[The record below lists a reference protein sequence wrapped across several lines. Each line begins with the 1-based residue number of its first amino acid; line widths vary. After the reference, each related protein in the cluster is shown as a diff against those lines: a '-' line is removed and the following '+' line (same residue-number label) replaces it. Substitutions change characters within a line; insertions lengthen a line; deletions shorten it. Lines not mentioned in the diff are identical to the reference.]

1 MPGSLDS
8 RCHWNDITE
17 SKAVIPANAE
27 IHESRDNSSRF
38 PATSP
43 GHGTDTP
50 PTPVTDRIEK
60 LLFARR
66 RLVLAA
72 FVLATLAMGWIA
84 TGLRVD
90 AGFTKLV
97 PVEHE
102 YMQTFLQYREEFGGA
117 DRVVIAV
124 MARDGDMFTPEFF
137 TALREVTD
145 ATFFLPGVDRA
156 QVFSILTPNVRY
168 IEVVEDGIAAGN
180 VLPADFEPTETGFAR
195 VRENI
200 IKAGIVGRLVAN
212 DFTGAIV
219 AAKLQ
224 EFHPN
229 TGERLDYIDVAHE
242 LERIRRE
249 AGADSNVDVHV
260 DLHVIGF
267 AKMVGDIAAGA
278 IRVMTF
284 FGIALL
290 ITALFVYAYTRS
302 IRLTL
307 PPLVCSL
314 VAVVWQLGGL
324 TALGFGVDPMSILVP
339 FLVFAIGVSHGVQM
353 VSSVRAE
360 VAGGASGLD
369 AARASF
375 RRLLLPGAVALASDS
390 VGFITIS
397 FIEVQVIKE
406 IAVTASLGV
415 AAIILTNLALL
426 PVLLSWVEPDDEQRR
441 TARAHDRLLQPMWS
455 RIARV
460 ARRGPAAVVIAVS
473 LVLLAAGAHFALQV
487 RVGDEH
493 RGVPELRADSVY
505 NLDSAVITDRFEIG
519 VDVLSVIA
527 ETEKDGCI
535 DFEVMSTLDDF
546 EWRMRNVEGVQSVL
560 GLAGVARNINASW
573 NEGNLKWR
581 TLPRNRYS
589 LVQAVSP
596 VPTSSGLLN
605 LDCSVMPVSI
615 YTTDHKAE
623 TIERVVDAV
632 KEFNAANR
640 NERIAFRLAS
650 GNVGVMAAT
659 NEEVEASQFP
669 ILAYVYGAVI
679 VLCLLSF
686 RSISATVC
694 IIVPL
699 AVVSLLAYALMALL
713 QIGLKVST
721 LPVVALGV
729 GIGVDYGIY
738 IYGRL
743 RTHLEQGLDFA
754 AAYERTLATTG
765 AGVVL
770 TGLTLAAGVATWIV
784 APLKFQADM
793 GTVLTF
799 MFLVNMVGAVVLL
812 PALGAW
818 LVRPGKAQGS

>member
-1 MPGSLDS
+1 MS
-8 RCHWNDITE
+8 
-17 SKAVIPANAE
+17 
-27 IHESRDNSSRF
+27 
-38 PATSP
+38 
-43 GHGTDTP
+43 
-50 PTPVTDRIEK
+50 VTTRIET
-60 LLFARR
+60 LLFTGR

-72 FVLATLAMGWIA
+72 FLLVTVAMGWLA

-97 PVEHE
+97 PLRHE
-102 YMQTFLQYREEFGGA
+102 YMQTFLQYRDAFGGA
-117 DRVVIAV
+117 DHVVIALV
-124 MARDGDMFTPEFF
+124 ARDGDMFTPEFF
-137 TALREVTD
+137 AALRQVTD
-145 ATFFLPGVDRA
+145 AMFFLPGIDRT
-156 QVFSILTPNVRY
+156 QVHSVLTPNVRFV
-168 IEVVEDGIAAGN
+168 EVVEDGIRAGN
-180 VLPADFEPTETGFAR
+180 VVPASFAASEADLAR
-195 VRENI
+195 VRENV
-200 IKAGIVGRLVAN
+200 IKAGVVGRLVAN
-212 DFTGAIV
+212 DFSGAIV
-219 AAKLQ
+219 SGKLQ

-229 TGERLDYIDVAHE
+229 TGERLDYIEVAHA
-242 LERIRRE
+242 LERIRLDTQAHA
-249 AGADSNVDVHV
+249 AGMDVHIDV
-260 DLHVIGF
+260 HVIGF
-267 AKMVGDIAAGA
+267 AKLVGDIADGA
-278 IRVMTF
+278 TRVVAF
-284 FGIALL
+284 FGIAFL
-290 ITALFVYAYTRS
+290 ITALFVYAWTRS
-302 IRLTL
+302 LRLTI

-314 VAVVWQLGGL
+314 VAVVWQLGGV

-353 VSSVRAE
+353 VSAVRAD
-360 VAGGASGLD
+360 VIGGASGLD

-397 FIEVQVIKE
+397 LIEVQVIQE
-406 IAVTASLGV
+406 IAITASLGV

-426 PVLLSWVEPDDEQRR
+426 PVLLSYFEADEDTRR
-441 TARAHDRLLQPMWS
+441 TAAARDALLRPAWS

-460 ARRGPAAVVIAVS
+460 AQRGPAAAVIAVAG
-473 LVLLAAGAHFALQV
+473 VLLVVGARLAPEV

-493 RGVPELRADSVY
+493 RGVPELRPDSVY
-505 NLDSAVITDRFEIG
+505 NLDTAVITERFDIG
-519 VDVLSVIA
+519 VDVLTVIA
-527 ETEKDGCI
+527 EAEPDSCI
-535 DFEVMSTLDDF
+535 DHAVMRTLDDF
-546 EWRMRNVEGVQSVL
+546 EWHVRNVEGVQSVL
-560 GLAGVARNINASW
+560 GLAGVARRINASW

-581 TLPRNRYS
+581 TLPRNASS
-589 LVQAVSP
+589 LVQATSP
-596 VPTSSGLLN
+596 VGTSSGLLN
-605 LDCSVMPVSI
+605 PDCSVMPVLI
-615 YTTDHKAE
+615 FTTDHKAE
-623 TIERVVDAV
+623 TIERIVGAV
-632 KEFNAANR
+632 KRFRTVYPEADDR
-640 NERIAFRLAS
+640 VVFRLAA

-669 ILAYVYGAVI
+669 ILGYVYAAVI
-679 VLCLLSF
+679 ALCLLSF
-686 RSISATVC
+686 RSVGATLC

-713 QIGLKVST
+713 EIGLKVST

-743 RTHLEQGLDFA
+743 RTHLAAGLDFA

-818 LVRPGKAQGS
+818 LVRPGKSATARR

>member
-1 MPGSLDS
+1 MTA
-8 RCHWNDITE
+8 H
-17 SKAVIPANAE
+17 
-27 IHESRDNSSRF
+27 
-38 PATSP
+38 
-43 GHGTDTP
+43 
-50 PTPVTDRIEK
+50 IER

-66 RLVLAA
+66 RLVLVA
-72 FVLATLAMGWIA
+72 FALVTLAMGWLA

-102 YMQTFLQYREEFGGA
+102 YMQTFLEYRDEFGGA
-117 DRVVIAV
+117 DRVLIAV
-124 MARDGDMFTPEFF
+124 MAREGDMFTPGFLA
-137 TALREVTD
+137 ALRKMTD
-145 ATFFLPGVDRA
+145 ATFFLPGVDRT
-156 QVFSILTPNVRY
+156 QVYSVLTPNVRF

-180 VLPADFEPTETGFAR
+180 VLPVEFEPDAAGFAR
-195 VRENI
+195 LRENI
-200 IKAGIVGRLVAN
+200 VKAGIVGRLVAN

-229 TGERLDYIDVAHE
+229 TGARLDYLEVARE

-249 AGADSNVDVHV
+249 AGADVDVHI
-260 DLHVIGF
+260 IGF
-267 AKMVGDIAAGA
+267 AKVVGDIADGA
-278 IRVMTF
+278 LRVIAF
-284 FGIALL
+284 FGIAFLV
-290 ITALFVYAYTRS
+290 TALFVYLYTRS
-302 IRLTL
+302 IRLTI
-307 PPLVCSL
+307 PPLAASL
-314 VAVVWQLGGL
+314 IAVVWQLGGL
-324 TALGFGVDPMSILVP
+324 SALGFGVDPMSILVP

-360 VAGGASGLD
+360 AAGGASGLE
-369 AARASF
+369 AARTSV

-406 IAVTASLGV
+406 IAITASIGV

-426 PVLLSWVEPDDEQRR
+426 PVLLSYFEADDAERR
-441 TARAHDRLLQPMWS
+441 AALRRDTLLQPLWS
-455 RIARV
+455 RV
-460 ARRGPAAVVIAVS
+460 ARLAHRRPAAAVIGVAA
-473 LVLLAAGAHFALQV
+473 LLLAAGASHAPEV
-487 RVGDEH
+487 RVGDAH
-493 RGVPELRADSVY
+493 RGVPELRPESVY
-505 NLDSAVITDRFEIG
+505 NRDSAVITDRFEIG
-519 VDVLSVIA
+519 VDVLTVIA
-527 ETEKDGCI
+527 ETVKEGCV
-535 DFEVMSTLDDF
+535 DYEVMRTLDDF
-546 EWRMRNVEGVQSVL
+546 EWHMRNVDGVQSVR
-560 GLAGVARNINASW
+560 GLAGVARAINASW
-573 NEGNLKWR
+573 NEGSLKWR
-581 TLPRNRYS
+581 TLPRNRYM
-589 LVQAVSP
+589 LVQSVAP
-596 VPTSSGLLN
+596 VPTGSGLLN

-615 YTTDHKAE
+615 YTADHKAE
-623 TIERVVDAV
+623 TIARVVDAV
-632 KEFNAANR
+632 KAFDSANR
-640 NERIAFRLAS
+640 NRRIAFRLAS

-669 ILAYVYGAVI
+669 ILAYVYAAVI

-686 RSISATVC
+686 RSLTATLC
-694 IIVPL
+694 IVVPL

-713 QIGLKVST
+713 EIGLKVST

-743 RTHLEQGLDFA
+743 RTHLAEGLDFA

-818 LVRPGKAQGS
+818 LVRPGARSVEKPE

>member
-1 MPGSLDS
+1 MPGAPPPSPARASL
-8 RCHWNDITE
+8 
-17 SKAVIPANAE
+17 
-27 IHESRDNSSRF
+27 
-38 PATSP
+38 
-43 GHGTDTP
+43 
-50 PTPVTDRIEK
+50 TDRVER

-66 RLVLAA
+66 RLVLAGFA
-72 FVLATLAMGWIA
+72 LATLAMAWLA

-97 PVEHE
+97 PLEHE
-102 YMQTFLQYREEFGGA
+102 YMQTFLEHRNEFGGA
-117 DRVVIAV
+117 DRVVIALV
-124 MARDGDMFTPEFF
+124 ARRGDMFTPEFF
-137 TALREVTD
+137 ATLRAVTD
-145 ATFFLPGVDRA
+145 AMFFLPGIDRT
-156 QVFSILTPNVRY
+156 QVYSVLTPNVRFL
-168 IEVVEDGIAAGN
+168 EVVEDGINAGN
-180 VLPADFEPTETGFAR
+180 VVPADFEPTEAGFAR

-212 DFTGAIV
+212 DFTGALV
-219 AAKLQ
+219 SGKLQ

-229 TGERLDYIDVAHE
+229 TGERLDYIEVAHE

-249 AGADSNVDVHV
+249 AGMRADVDVHV

-267 AKMVGDIAAGA
+267 AKLVGDIAAGA
-278 IRVMTF
+278 TRVMAF
-284 FGIALL
+284 FGLTFL
-290 ITALFVYAYTRS
+290 VTALFVYAYTRS
-302 IRLTL
+302 VRLTV
-307 PPLVCSL
+307 PPLACSL

-353 VSSVRAE
+353 VSAVRAE
-360 VAGGASGLD
+360 AIGGASGLD

-375 RRLLLPGAVALASDS
+375 RRLLLPGMVALASDS
-390 VGFITIS
+390 VGFVTIS
-397 FIEVQVIKE
+397 FIEVQVIQE

-426 PVLLSWVEPDDEQRR
+426 PVLLSYFEADDAERR
-441 TARAHDRLLQPMWS
+441 AARARDDFLRPLWA
-455 RIARV
+455 RIAR
-460 ARRGPAAVVIAVS
+460 AAHRGPAAVAIGVAV
-473 LVLLAAGAHFALQV
+473 VLLAAGAHLASEV

-505 NLDSAVITDRFEIG
+505 NLDTAVITERFEIG
-519 VDVLSVIA
+519 VDVLTVIA
-527 ETEKDGCI
+527 ETVTEGCI
-535 DFEVMSTLDDF
+535 DYEVMRTLDDF
-546 EWRMRNVEGVQSVL
+546 EWHMRNVDGVQSVL
-560 GLAGVARNINASW
+560 GLAGVARTINASW

-581 TLPRNRYS
+581 TLPRNHYT

-596 VPTSSGLLN
+596 VPTGSGLIN
-605 LDCSVMPVSI
+605 TDCSVMPVSI
-615 YTTDHKAE
+615 FTTDHKAA
-623 TIERVVDAV
+623 TIERIVAAV
-632 KEFNAANR
+632 KGFRAAYPDAD
-640 NERIAFRLAS
+640 ERIAFRLAA

-669 ILAYVYGAVI
+669 ILGYVYAAVI
-679 VLCLLSF
+679 ALCLLSF
-686 RSISATVC
+686 RSVGATVC

-713 QIGLKVST
+713 EIGLKIST

-743 RTHLEQGLDFA
+743 RAHLAEGLDFA

-818 LVRPGKAQGS
+818 LVRSNRRAERHR

>member
-1 MPGSLDS
+1 MGARLE
-8 RCHWNDITE
+8 H
-17 SKAVIPANAE
+17 
-27 IHESRDNSSRF
+27 
-38 PATSP
+38 
-43 GHGTDTP
+43 
-50 PTPVTDRIEK
+50 
-60 LLFARR
+60 LLFSRR
-66 RLVLAA
+66 RLVIAA
-72 FVLATLAMGWIA
+72 FAIATLAMAWLA
-84 TGLRVD
+84 AGLRVD

-97 PVEHE
+97 PLEHE
-102 YMQTFLQYREEFGGA
+102 YMQTFVEYRDEFGGA
-117 DRVVIAV
+117 DRVIIAL
-124 MARDGDMFTPEFF
+124 MAREGDMFTPEFF
-137 TALREVTD
+137 AALRAVTD
-145 ATFFLPGVDRA
+145 ATFFLPGVDRT
-156 QVFSILTPNVRY
+156 QVFSILTPNVRF

-180 VLPADFEPTETGFAR
+180 VLPEDFEPTEAGFAR
-195 VRENI
+195 VRENA
-200 IKAGIVGRLVAN
+200 IKAGVVGRLVAN
-212 DFTGAIV
+212 DWSGAIV
-219 AAKLQ
+219 SAKLQ

-229 TGERLDYIDVAHE
+229 TGERLDYMEVADE

-249 AGADSNVDVHV
+249 ADADWNLDVYVDV
-260 DLHVIGF
+260 HVIGF
-267 AKMVGDIAAGA
+267 AKIVGDITAGA
-278 IRVMTF
+278 IRVMAF

-290 ITALFVYAYTRS
+290 VTALFVYAYTRS
-302 IRLTL
+302 LRLTL
-307 PPLVCSL
+307 PPLACS
-314 VAVVWQLGGL
+314 VIAVVWQLGGV
-324 TALGFGVDPMSILVP
+324 TALGFGIDPMSVLVP

-360 VAGGASGLD
+360 VAEGASGLD

-375 RRLLLPGAVALASDS
+375 RRLLLPGTVALASDS
-390 VGFITIS
+390 VGFITIA
-397 FIEVQVIKE
+397 FIEVQVIQE
-406 IAVTASLGV
+406 IAITASLGV

-426 PVLLSWVEPDDEQRR
+426 PVLLSYLEADEAERRAVRARDDALR
-441 TARAHDRLLQPMWS
+441 PVWS
-455 RIARV
+455 RIAGV
-460 ARRGPAAVVIAVS
+460 SRRGPAAVTIGVAI
-473 LVLLAAGAHFALQV
+473 VLLAAGARYAPEV

-505 NLDSAVITDRFEIG
+505 NSDSAVITDRFQIG
-519 VDVLSVIA
+519 VDVLTVIA
-527 ETEKDGCI
+527 ETVAEGCI
-535 DFEVMSTLDDF
+535 DYGVMRTLDEF

-573 NEGNLKWR
+573 NEGSLKWR
-581 TLPRNRYS
+581 TLPRNHYT

-615 YTTDHKAE
+615 YTVDHKAE
-623 TIERVVDAV
+623 TIERIVAAV
-632 KEFNAANR
+632 KEFNASND
-640 NERIAFRLAS
+640 NERITLRLAS

-669 ILAYVYGAVI
+669 IIGYVYAAVI
-679 VLCLLSF
+679 VLCLISF
-686 RSISATVC
+686 RSLAATIC
-694 IIVPL
+694 IIAPL

-754 AAYERTLATTG
+754 EAYERTLATTG
-765 AGVVL
+765 AGVLL

-799 MFLVNMVGAVVLL
+799 MFLVNMAGAVLLL

-818 LVRPGKAQGS
+818 LVRPARRRPART

>member
-1 MPGSLDS
+1 M
-8 RCHWNDITE
+8 T
-17 SKAVIPANAE
+17 A
-27 IHESRDNSSRF
+27 
-38 PATSP
+38 
-43 GHGTDTP
+43 
-50 PTPVTDRIEK
+50 RIEK
-60 LLFARR
+60 LLFAHR

-72 FVLATLAMGWIA
+72 FVLATLGMGWSA
-84 TGLRVD
+84 AGLRVD

-97 PVEHE
+97 PLEHE
-102 YMQTFLQYREEFGGA
+102 YMHTFLEHRDEFGGA
-117 DRVVIAV
+117 DRVVIALV
-124 MARDGDMFTPEFF
+124 TRRGDMFTPEFF
-137 TALREVTD
+137 AALREVTD
-145 ATFFLPGVDRA
+145 AMFFLPGIDRT
-156 QVFSILTPNVRY
+156 QVYSVLTPNVRF
-168 IEVVEDGIAAGN
+168 IEVVEDGITAGN
-180 VLPADFEPTETGFAR
+180 VVPADFEPTEAGLAQ

-219 AAKLQ
+219 SGKLQ

-229 TGERLDYIDVAHE
+229 TGERLDYIEVARE
-242 LERIRRE
+242 LERIRHE
-249 AGADSNVDVHV
+249 AQARADVEVHV
-260 DLHVIGF
+260 DMHVIGF

-278 IRVMTF
+278 TRVIAF
-284 FGIALL
+284 FGITFV

-302 IRLTL
+302 IRLTI
-307 PPLVCSL
+307 PPLACSL

-353 VSSVRAE
+353 VSAVRAE
-360 VAGGASGLD
+360 TIDGSSGLD

-397 FIEVQVIKE
+397 LIEVQVIQE
-406 IAVTASLGV
+406 IAITASLGV

-426 PVLLSWVEPDDEQRR
+426 PVLLSYFEVDDAERR
-441 TARAHDRLLQPMWS
+441 AALARDNLLRPVWS
-455 RIARV
+455 RV
-460 ARRGPAAVVIAVS
+460 ARLAHRRPAAVVIGVAA
-473 LVLLAAGAHFALQV
+473 VLLAAGASYAPQV

-493 RGVPELRADSVY
+493 RGVPELRVDSRY
-505 NLDSAVITDRFEIG
+505 NLDSAVITERFEIG
-519 VDVLSVIA
+519 VDVLTVIA
-527 ETEKDGCI
+527 ETVTEGCI
-535 DFEVMSTLDDF
+535 DYEVMRTLDDF
-546 EWRMRNVEGVQSVL
+546 EWHARNVEGVQSVL

-573 NEGNLKWR
+573 NEGSLKWR
-581 TLPRNRYS
+581 TLPRNHYT

-605 LDCSVMPVSI
+605 TDCSVMPVSI
-615 YTTDHKAE
+615 YTADHKAE
-623 TIERVVDAV
+623 TIERIVDAV
-632 KEFNAANR
+632 KDFNNANR
-640 NERIAFRLAS
+640 NERIAFRLAA

-669 ILAYVYGAVI
+669 ILGYVYAAVI

-686 RSISATVC
+686 RSVTATVC

-699 AVVSLLAYALMALL
+699 GVVSLLAYALMALL
-713 QIGLKVST
+713 EIGLKVST

-743 RTHLEQGLDFA
+743 RTHLAEGLDFA
-754 AAYERTLATTG
+754 TAYEKTLGTTG

-818 LVRPGKAQGS
+818 LVRPKKARTHGP

>member
-1 MPGSLDS
+1 M
-8 RCHWNDITE
+8 
-17 SKAVIPANAE
+17 
-27 IHESRDNSSRF
+27 
-38 PATSP
+38 
-43 GHGTDTP
+43 
-50 PTPVTDRIEK
+50 TDRLES

-66 RLVLAA
+66 PLVIAA
-72 FVLATLAMGWIA
+72 FVVATLAMAWLA
-84 TGLRVD
+84 SGLRVD

-97 PVEHE
+97 PLEHE
-102 YMQTFLQYREEFGGA
+102 YMQTFLEYRDEFGGA
-117 DRVVIAV
+117 DRVVIAL

-137 TALREVTD
+137 AVLRQVTD
-145 ATFFLPGVDRA
+145 ATFFLPGVDRT
-156 QVFSILTPNVRY
+156 QVFSILTPNVRF
-168 IEVVEDGIAAGN
+168 IEVVEDGVAAGN
-180 VLPADFEPTETGFAR
+180 VLPEDFEASEAGFAR

-212 DFTGAIV
+212 DFSGAIV
-219 AAKLQ
+219 SAKLQ

-229 TGERLDYIDVAHE
+229 TGERLDYLEVARA
-242 LERIRRE
+242 LERIRSE
-249 AGADSNVDVHV
+249 AEADSSVDVYV
-260 DLHVIGF
+260 DVHVIGF
-267 AKMVGDIAAGA
+267 AKIVGDITAGA
-278 IRVMTF
+278 LRVMTF
-284 FGIALL
+284 FGIAFLV
-290 ITALFVYAYTRS
+290 TALFVYAYTRS
-302 IRLTL
+302 FRLTL
-307 PPLVCSL
+307 PPLACSL
-314 VAVVWQLGGL
+314 IAVIWQLGGL

-360 VAGGASGLD
+360 VAAGGKGLD

-375 RRLLLPGAVALASDS
+375 RRLLLPGAVALVSDS
-390 VGFITIS
+390 VGFVTIS
-397 FIEVQVIKE
+397 LIEVRVIQE

-426 PVLLSWVEPDDEQRR
+426 PVLLSYIEADEAERRAVRARDD
-441 TARAHDRLLQPMWS
+441 LLRPLWS
-455 RIARV
+455 RVAGV
-460 ARRGPAAVVIAVS
+460 ARRGPAAAVIGVA
-473 LVLLAAGAHFALQV
+473 LLLLAVGARFASEV

-505 NLDSAVITDRFEIG
+505 NVDSAVITEHFEIG
-519 VDVLSVIA
+519 VDVLAVIA
-527 ETEKDGCI
+527 ETVAEGCI
-535 DFEVMSTLDDF
+535 DYEVMRTLDDF

-573 NEGNLKWR
+573 NEGSLKWR
-581 TLPRNRYS
+581 TLPRNQYT

-615 YTTDHKAE
+615 YTVDHKAE
-623 TIERVVDAV
+623 TIERIVDAV
-632 KEFNAANR
+632 KAFNASSSNP
-640 NERIAFRLAS
+640 RIVFRLAS

-669 ILAYVYGAVI
+669 IIGYVYAAVI
-679 VLCLLSF
+679 VLCLASF
-686 RSISATVC
+686 RSVAVTVC

-699 AVVSLLAYALMALL
+699 AVVSLLAYALMAFLE
-713 QIGLKVST
+713 IGLKVST

-743 RTHLEQGLDFA
+743 RTHLEEGLDFA

-799 MFLVNMVGAVVLL
+799 MFLVNMAGAVFLL

-818 LVRPGKAQGS
+818 LVRPRRAGVPRLFQESAP

>member
-1 MPGSLDS
+1 M
-8 RCHWNDITE
+8 RTRVH
-17 SKAVIPANAE
+17 
-27 IHESRDNSSRF
+27 
-38 PATSP
+38 AT
-43 GHGTDTP
+43 GIL
-50 PTPVTDRIEK
+50 VTARIEAF
-60 LLFARR
+60 LFGRR
-66 RLVLAA
+66 RLVIAA
-72 FVLATLAMGWIA
+72 FVLVTLAMGWLA
-84 TGLRVD
+84 SGLRID

-97 PVEHE
+97 PVEHQ
-102 YMQTFLQYREEFGGA
+102 YMQTFLQYRDEFGGA
-117 DRVVIAV
+117 DRVLIAV
-124 MARDGDMFTPEFF
+124 MAREGDMFTPEFF
-137 TALREVTD
+137 EVLRGVTD
-145 ATFFLPGVDRA
+145 ATFFLPGVDRT
-156 QVFSILTPNVRY
+156 QVFSILTPNVRF

-180 VLPADFEPTETGFAR
+180 VLPVDFEPTEAGFAR
-195 VRENI
+195 VRENV

-229 TGERLDYIDVAHE
+229 TGERLDYIDVADE

-249 AGADSNVDVHV
+249 AGAGADVDVHV

-278 IRVMTF
+278 IRVVAF
-284 FGIALL
+284 FGIAFL
-290 ITALFVYAYTRS
+290 ITALFVFAYTRS
-302 IRLTL
+302 IRLTV
-307 PPLVCSL
+307 PPLACSL
-314 VAVVWQLGGL
+314 VAVVWQLGGV
-324 TALGFGVDPMSILVP
+324 TALGYGVDPMSILVP

-360 VAGGASGLD
+360 VAGGASALD

-375 RRLLLPGAVALASDS
+375 RRLLLPGSVALVSDS
-390 VGFITIS
+390 VGFVTIAL
-397 FIEVQVIKE
+397 IEVQVIKE
-406 IAVTASLGV
+406 IAMTASLGV

-426 PVLLSWVEPDDEQRR
+426 PALLSYGEADDEQRR
-441 TARAHDRLLQPMWS
+441 RVRARDDALRPMW
-455 RIARV
+455 AMVAGV
-460 ARRGPAAVVIAVS
+460 ARRGPAAVVIGVAV
-473 LVLLAAGAHFALQV
+473 LLLAAGARFAPQV

-493 RGVPELRADSVY
+493 RGVPELRADAVY
-505 NLDSAVITDRFEIG
+505 NLDSAVITDRFDIG
-519 VDVLSVIA
+519 VDVLTVIA
-527 ETEKDGCI
+527 ETVAEGCI
-535 DFEVMSTLDDF
+535 DYEVMSSLDEF
-546 EWRMRNVEGVQSVL
+546 EWHVRNVEGVRSVL
-560 GLAGVARNINASW
+560 GLAGAARKIQSSW
-573 NEGNLKWR
+573 NEGSLKWR
-581 TLPRNRYS
+581 ALPRNHYS
-589 LVQAVSP
+589 LVQSVSP

-605 LDCSVMPVSI
+605 TDCSVMPVYI
-615 YTTDHKAE
+615 YTADHKAG
-623 TIERVVDAV
+623 TIERVIDAV
-632 KEFNAANR
+632 KGFNASNR
-640 NERIAFRLAS
+640 DERITFRLAS

-669 ILAYVYGAVI
+669 ILAYVYAAVI
-679 VLCLLSF
+679 ALCLISF
-686 RSISATVC
+686 RSLMATVC

-699 AVVSLLAYALMALL
+699 AVVSLLSYALMALL
-713 QIGLKVST
+713 EIGLKVST

-770 TGLTLAAGVATWIV
+770 TGLTLAAGVATWIA

-793 GTVLTF
+793 GIVLTF

-818 LVRPGKAQGS
+818 LVRSGTSTASRP

>member
-1 MPGSLDS
+1 M
-8 RCHWNDITE
+8 TE
-17 SKAVIPANAE
+17 
-27 IHESRDNSSRF
+27 
-38 PATSP
+38 
-43 GHGTDTP
+43 
-50 PTPVTDRIEK
+50 RIER

-72 FVLATLAMGWIA
+72 FVLATLAMGWLA

-102 YMQTFLQYREEFGGA
+102 YMQTFLKYREEFGGA

-124 MARDGDMFTPEFF
+124 MAREGDMFTPEFF

-180 VLPADFEPTETGFAR
+180 VLPVDFEPTEAGFAR

-200 IKAGIVGRLVAN
+200 LKAGIVGRLVAN

-249 AGADSNVDVHV
+249 AGADSNVDIHV

-278 IRVMTF
+278 VRVMMF
-284 FGIALL
+284 FGIAFL

-307 PPLVCSL
+307 PPLACSL
-314 VAVVWQLGGL
+314 VAVVWQLGGV

-375 RRLLLPGAVALASDS
+375 RRLLLPGTVALASDS

-426 PVLLSWVEPDDEQRR
+426 PVLLSYFEPDEEQRR
-441 TARAHDRLLQPMWS
+441 AARARDRFLRPVWS

-460 ARRGPAAVVIAVS
+460 ARRGPAAAVIAVS
-473 LVLLAAGAHFALQV
+473 LVLLAAGAHFAPQV

-535 DFEVMSTLDDF
+535 DFEIMSTLDAF

-581 TLPRNRYS
+581 TLPRNHYS

-623 TIERVVDAV
+623 TIERVIDAV
-632 KEFNAANR
+632 KAFNAANR

-743 RTHLEQGLDFA
+743 RTHLQEGLDFA

-818 LVRPGKAQGS
+818 LVRPGKAPGT

>member
-1 MPGSLDS
+1 M
-8 RCHWNDITE
+8 T
-17 SKAVIPANAE
+17 A
-27 IHESRDNSSRF
+27 
-38 PATSP
+38 
-43 GHGTDTP
+43 
-50 PTPVTDRIEK
+50 RIER

-66 RLVLAA
+66 HLVLVA
-72 FVLATLAMGWIA
+72 FALVTLAMGWLA
-84 TGLRVD
+84 AGLRID

-97 PVEHE
+97 PAEHE
-102 YMQTFLQYREEFGGA
+102 YMRTFLEYRDEFGGA
-117 DRVVIAV
+117 DRVLIAV

-137 TALREVTD
+137 AALREVTD
-145 ATFFLPGVDRA
+145 ATFFLPGVDRT
-156 QVFSILTPNVRY
+156 QVHSILTPNVRF

-180 VLPADFEPTETGFAR
+180 VLPVNFEPTEDGFAR

-219 AAKLQ
+219 AARLQ

-229 TGERLDYIDVAHE
+229 TGERLDYLEVARE

-249 AGADSNVDVHV
+249 TGAGADVDV
-260 DLHVIGF
+260 HVIGF
-267 AKMVGDIAAGA
+267 AKMVGDIADGA
-278 IRVMTF
+278 LRVVTF
-284 FGIALL
+284 FGIAFLV
-290 ITALFVYAYTRS
+290 TALFVYGYTRS

-307 PPLVCSL
+307 PPLACSL
-314 VAVVWQLGGL
+314 IAVVWQLGGL
-324 TALGFGVDPMSILVP
+324 TALGFGLDPMSILVP

-360 VAGGASGLD
+360 GAGGASGLE
-369 AARASF
+369 AARTSV

-406 IAVTASLGV
+406 IAITASLGV

-426 PVLLSWVEPDDEQRR
+426 PVLLSYFEADEAERQAARERDD
-441 TARAHDRLLQPMWS
+441 LLRPVWS
-455 RIARV
+455 RMARL
-460 ARRGPAAVVIAVS
+460 AHRRPAAVVIGAAA
-473 LVLLAAGAHFALQV
+473 VLLGAGASHAPQV

-519 VDVLSVIA
+519 VDVLTVIP
-527 ETEKDGCI
+527 ETVKEGCI
-535 DFEVMSTLDDF
+535 DYEVMRTLDDF
-546 EWRMRNVEGVQSVL
+546 EWHVRNVDGVQSVR
-560 GLAGVARNINASW
+560 GLAGVARTINASW
-573 NEGNLKWR
+573 NEGSLKWR
-581 TLPRNRYS
+581 TLPRNQYM
-589 LVQAVSP
+589 LVQSVSP
-596 VPTSSGLLN
+596 VPTGSGLLN

-615 YTTDHKAE
+615 YTADHKAE

-632 KEFNAANR
+632 KEFDAGNPDG
-640 NERIAFRLAS
+640 RITFRLAS

-669 ILAYVYGAVI
+669 ILAYVYAAVI

-686 RSISATVC
+686 RSVTATVC
-694 IIVPL
+694 IVVPL
-699 AVVSLLAYALMALL
+699 AMVSLLAYALMARLE
-713 QIGLKVST
+713 IGLKVST

-743 RTHLEQGLDFA
+743 RTHLAQGLDFA

-818 LVRPGKAQGS
+818 LVRPGKAGPAPR

>member
-1 MPGSLDS
+1 MGARLE
-8 RCHWNDITE
+8 H
-17 SKAVIPANAE
+17 
-27 IHESRDNSSRF
+27 
-38 PATSP
+38 
-43 GHGTDTP
+43 
-50 PTPVTDRIEK
+50 
-60 LLFARR
+60 LLFSRR
-66 RLVLAA
+66 RLVIAVFA
-72 FVLATLAMGWIA
+72 IVTLAMAWLA

-97 PVEHE
+97 PLEHE
-102 YMQTFLQYREEFGGA
+102 YMQTFLEYRDEFGGA
-117 DRVVIAV
+117 DRVVIAL

-137 TALREVTD
+137 ARLREVTD
-145 ATFFLPGVDRA
+145 ATFFLPGVDRT
-156 QVFSILTPNVRY
+156 QVFSILTPNVRF
-168 IEVVEDGIAAGN
+168 IEVVEDGIAAGD
-180 VLPADFEPTETGFAR
+180 VLPVDFEPSEAGLAR

-212 DFTGAIV
+212 DFSGAIV
-219 AAKLQ
+219 SAKLQ

-229 TGERLDYIDVAHE
+229 TGERLDYIEVAHE

-249 AGADSNVDVHV
+249 AGADSSVDVYV
-260 DLHVIGF
+260 DVHVIGF
-267 AKMVGDIAAGA
+267 AKMVGDITAGA
-278 IRVMTF
+278 IRVMAF
-284 FGIALL
+284 FGIAFLV
-290 ITALFVYAYTRS
+290 TALFVYAYTRS
-302 IRLTL
+302 IRLTV
-307 PPLVCSL
+307 PLLACSL
-314 VAVVWQLGGL
+314 VAVVWELGGL

-360 VAGGASGLD
+360 VAAGASGLD

-375 RRLLLPGAVALASDS
+375 RRLLLPGTVALASDS

-397 FIEVQVIKE
+397 FIEVRVIQE

-426 PVLLSWVEPDDEQRR
+426 PVLLSYFEASEDERRAVRARDD
-441 TARAHDRLLQPMWS
+441 LLRPMWMW
-455 RIARV
+455 IAGV
-460 ARRGPAAVVIAVS
+460 GRRGPAAVVIAVALLL
-473 LVLLAAGAHFALQV
+473 LVVGARFAPEV

-505 NLDSAVITDRFEIG
+505 NVDSAVITGNFQIG
-519 VDVLSVIA
+519 VDVLTVIA
-527 ETEKDGCI
+527 ETVTEGCI
-535 DFEVMSTLDDF
+535 DYEVMRTLDEF

-573 NEGNLKWR
+573 NEGSLKWR
-581 TLPRNRYS
+581 TLPRNHYT

-615 YTTDHKAE
+615 YTVDHKAE
-623 TIERVVDAV
+623 TIERIVDAV
-632 KEFNAANR
+632 KEFNAANS
-640 NERIAFRLAS
+640 NERIVFRLAS

-669 ILAYVYGAVI
+669 IIGYVYAAVI

-686 RSISATVC
+686 RSLAATVC

-754 AAYERTLATTG
+754 TAYQRTLTTTG

-799 MFLVNMVGAVVLL
+799 MFLVNMAGAVFLL

-818 LVRPGKAQGS
+818 LVKPRSR

>member
-1 MPGSLDS
+1 M
-8 RCHWNDITE
+8 
-17 SKAVIPANAE
+17 
-27 IHESRDNSSRF
+27 
-38 PATSP
+38 
-43 GHGTDTP
+43 TDG
-50 PTPVTDRIEK
+50 IER
-60 LLFARR
+60 LLFRR
-66 RLVLAA
+66 RPLVLAA
-72 FVLATLAMGWIA
+72 FALVTLAMGWLA
-84 TGLRVD
+84 AGLRVD

-102 YMQTFLQYREEFGGA
+102 YMQTFLEYRDEFGGA
-117 DRVVIAV
+117 DRVLIAV
-124 MARDGDMFTPEFF
+124 MARDGDMFTPGFMA
-137 TALREVTD
+137 ALRKVTD
-145 ATFFLPGVDRA
+145 ATFFLPGVDRS
-156 QVFSILTPNVRY
+156 QVYSILTPNVRF
-168 IEVVEDGIAAGN
+168 IEVVEDGVAAGN
-180 VLPADFEPTETGFAR
+180 VLPVDFKPTETGFAR
-195 VRENI
+195 LRENI

-229 TGERLDYIDVAHE
+229 SGERLDYIEVAHR

-249 AGADSNVDVHV
+249 ADAGADVDVHV

-267 AKMVGDIAAGA
+267 AKMVGDVADGA
-278 IRVMTF
+278 TRVIMF
-284 FGIALL
+284 FGIAFL

-302 IRLTL
+302 VRLTAA
-307 PPLVCSL
+307 PLACSL

-324 TALGFGVDPMSILVP
+324 AALGFGVDPMSILVP

-353 VSSVRAE
+353 VSSARAE
-360 VAGGASGLD
+360 AAGGASGLE
-369 AARASF
+369 AARTSV

-397 FIEVQVIKE
+397 LIEVQVIKE
-406 IAVTASLGV
+406 IAITASLGV

-426 PVLLSWVEPDDEQRR
+426 PVLLSYLEADDAERRGARARDDLLRPLWSGVARLAQRR
-441 TARAHDRLLQPMWS
+441 
-455 RIARV
+455 
-460 ARRGPAAVVIAVS
+460 PAALVIA
-473 LVLLAAGAHFALQV
+473 LAALLLAAGATYAPEV
-487 RVGDEH
+487 KVGDQH
-493 RGVPELRADSVY
+493 RGVPELRPDSVY
-505 NLDSAVITDRFEIG
+505 NLDSAAITDRFEIG
-519 VDVLSVIA
+519 VDVLTVIA
-527 ETEKDGCI
+527 ETVKEGCI
-535 DFEVMSTLDDF
+535 DYEVMRSLDDF
-546 EWRMRNVEGVQSVL
+546 EWHMRNVDGVQSVR
-560 GLAGVARNINASW
+560 GLAGVARAINASW
-573 NEGNLKWR
+573 NEGSLKWR
-581 TLPRNRYS
+581 TLPRNRYM
-589 LVQAVSP
+589 LVQSVSP
-596 VPTSSGLLN
+596 VPTGSGLLN

-615 YTTDHKAE
+615 FTSDHKAE

-632 KEFNAANR
+632 KEFDAANR

-659 NEEVEASQFP
+659 NEEVEAAQFP
-669 ILAYVYGAVI
+669 ILVYVYAAVI

-686 RSISATVC
+686 RSVTATVC
-694 IIVPL
+694 IVVPL

-713 QIGLKVST
+713 EIGLKVST

-743 RTHLEQGLDFA
+743 RMHLKDGLDFA
-754 AAYERTLATTG
+754 EAYERTLATTG

-770 TGLTLAAGVATWIV
+770 TGLTLAVGVATWIV

-818 LVRPGKAQGS
+818 LVRPGRG

>member
-1 MPGSLDS
+1 M
-8 RCHWNDITE
+8 T
-17 SKAVIPANAE
+17 A
-27 IHESRDNSSRF
+27 
-38 PATSP
+38 
-43 GHGTDTP
+43 
-50 PTPVTDRIEK
+50 RIEK
-60 LLFARR
+60 LLFAHR
-66 RLVLAA
+66 RLVLVA
-72 FVLATLAMGWIA
+72 FVLATLGMGWFA
-84 TGLRVD
+84 AGLRVD

-97 PVEHE
+97 PLEHE
-102 YMQTFLQYREEFGGA
+102 YMRTFLEHRDEFGGA
-117 DRVVIAV
+117 DRVVIALV
-124 MARDGDMFTPEFF
+124 TRRGDMFTPEFF
-137 TALREVTD
+137 AALREVTD
-145 ATFFLPGVDRA
+145 AMFFLPGIDRT
-156 QVFSILTPNVRY
+156 QVYSVLTPNVRF
-168 IEVVEDGIAAGN
+168 IEVVEDGITAGN
-180 VLPADFEPTETGFAR
+180 VVPANFEPTEAGFAR

-219 AAKLQ
+219 SGKLQ

-229 TGERLDYIDVAHE
+229 TGERLDYIEVARE
-242 LERIRRE
+242 LERIRYE
-249 AGADSNVDVHV
+249 AQARADVEVHV
-260 DLHVIGF
+260 DMHVIGF

-278 IRVMTF
+278 TRVIAF
-284 FGIALL
+284 FGITFV

-302 IRLTL
+302 IRLTI
-307 PPLVCSL
+307 PPLACSL

-353 VSSVRAE
+353 VSAVRAE
-360 VAGGASGLD
+360 AIDGSSGLD

-397 FIEVQVIKE
+397 FIEVQVIQE
-406 IAVTASLGV
+406 IAITASLGV

-426 PVLLSWVEPDDEQRR
+426 PVLLSYFEADDAERR
-441 TARAHDRLLQPMWS
+441 AALARDNLLRPVWS
-455 RIARV
+455 RMARL
-460 ARRGPAAVVIAVS
+460 AHRGPAAVVIGVAA
-473 LVLLAAGAHFALQV
+473 VLLAAGASYAPQV

-493 RGVPELRADSVY
+493 RGVPELRADSRY
-505 NLDSAVITDRFEIG
+505 NLDSAVITERFEIG
-519 VDVLSVIA
+519 VDVLTVIA
-527 ETEKDGCI
+527 ETVTEGCI
-535 DFEVMSTLDDF
+535 DYEVMRTLDDF
-546 EWRMRNVEGVQSVL
+546 EWHARNVDGVQSVL

-573 NEGNLKWR
+573 NEGSLKWR
-581 TLPRNRYS
+581 TLPRNHYT

-605 LDCSVMPVSI
+605 TDCSVMPVSI
-615 YTTDHKAE
+615 YTADHKAE
-623 TIERVVDAV
+623 TIERIVDAV
-632 KEFNAANR
+632 KDFNNANR
-640 NERIAFRLAS
+640 NELIAFRLAA

-669 ILAYVYGAVI
+669 ILGYVYAAVI

-686 RSISATVC
+686 RSVTATVC

-699 AVVSLLAYALMALL
+699 GVVSLLAYALMALL
-713 QIGLKVST
+713 EIGLKVST

-743 RTHLEQGLDFA
+743 RTHLAEGLDFA
-754 AAYERTLATTG
+754 TAYEKTLGTTG

-818 LVRPGKAQGS
+818 LVRPKKARTHGP

>member
-1 MPGSLDS
+1 M
-8 RCHWNDITE
+8 
-17 SKAVIPANAE
+17 
-27 IHESRDNSSRF
+27 
-38 PATSP
+38 TS
-43 GHGTDTP
+43 G
-50 PTPVTDRIEK
+50 IEK
-60 LLFARR
+60 LLFHRR

-72 FVLATLAMGWIA
+72 FVLVTLAMGWLA

-102 YMQTFLQYREEFGGA
+102 YMKTFLQYREEFGGA
-117 DRVVIAV
+117 DRVLIAV
-124 MARDGDMFTPEFF
+124 MSRDDDMFTPGFF
-137 TALREVTD
+137 AALRKVTD
-145 ATFFLPGVDRA
+145 AMFFLPGVDRS
-156 QVFSILTPNVRY
+156 QVYSILTPNVRF
-168 IEVVEDGIAAGN
+168 IEVVEDGIVAGN
-180 VLPADFEPTETGFAR
+180 VLPVDFEPTEAGFAR

-224 EFHPN
+224 ESHPN
-229 TGERLDYIDVAHE
+229 NGERLDYIEVAHE

-249 AGADSNVDVHV
+249 ASTGADVDVHV

-267 AKMVGDIAAGA
+267 AKMVGDVADGA
-278 IRVMTF
+278 IRVITF
-284 FGIALL
+284 FGIAFL

-302 IRLTL
+302 VRLTV
-307 PPLVCSL
+307 PPLACSL
-314 VAVVWQLGGL
+314 IAVVWQLGGL
-324 TALGFGVDPMSILVP
+324 AAFGFGVDPMSILVP

-353 VSSVRAE
+353 VSSVGSE
-360 VAGGASGLD
+360 VASGANGID

-375 RRLLLPGAVALASDS
+375 RALLLPGAVALASDS

-397 FIEVQVIKE
+397 LIEVQVIKE
-406 IAVTASLGV
+406 IAITASLGV

-426 PVLLSWVEPDDEQRR
+426 PVLLSYVDADEEQRR
-441 TARAHDRLLQPMWS
+441 TARERDRLLRPVWS
-455 RIARV
+455 RVAGV
-460 ARRGPAAVVIAVS
+460 ARRGPAVVVIGVAM
-473 LVLLAAGAHFALQV
+473 VLLVAGARFAQQV

-505 NLDSAVITDRFEIG
+505 NLDSALITERFEIG
-519 VDVLSVIA
+519 VDVLTVIS
-527 ETEKDGCI
+527 ETVKDGCI
-535 DFEVMSTLDDF
+535 DYDVMRTLDDF
-546 EWRMRNVEGVQSVL
+546 EWHMRNVDGVQSVL
-560 GLAGVARNINASW
+560 GLAGIARNINASW
-573 NEGNLKWR
+573 NEGSLKWR
-581 TLPRNRYS
+581 TLPRNHYM
-589 LVQAVSP
+589 LVQSVSP
-596 VPTSSGLLN
+596 VPTGSGLLN
-605 LDCSVMPVSI
+605 PDCSVMPVSV
-615 YTTDHKAE
+615 YTADHKAE
-623 TIERVVDAV
+623 TIARVVEAV
-632 KEFNAANR
+632 KEFNGANR
-640 NERIAFRLAS
+640 NERINFRLAS

-659 NEEVEASQFP
+659 NEEVQAAQFP
-669 ILAYVYGAVI
+669 ILAYVYAAVI
-679 VLCLLSF
+679 VLCLISF
-686 RSISATVC
+686 RSVAATVC

-713 QIGLKVST
+713 EIGLKVST

-738 IYGRL
+738 IYGKL
-743 RTHLEQGLDFA
+743 RIHLEQGLDFA

-818 LVRPGKAQGS
+818 LVRPGKTATARRWR